1 MKNEIENLAWTIYW
15 AEDHLQSF
23 VATDG
28 NADKQVLNSIW
39 QEFARSLNDGA
50 RVLDLATGNGSVPV
64 TLLSARE
71 QLQIDAVDQAAIDPI
86 QFVKGVTELEA
97 VNFYPDIDVNL
108 LPFTSDSFDAI
119 TSQFGIEYAGLLEAT
134 GKTLEVLKTN
144 GRMSFLIHHSDS
156 AIVDSSRAKLREME
170 QLLNE
175 GGLIE
180 MLLQVLRGTTEF
192 SELELQGEAYLN
204 ADIVRTQA
212 ISGQVFTGIGEIANA
227 MQTDMA
233 RAVNLGATIK
243 LRLSSE
249 HERLRQMEKAAQ
261 SEADMIEYRQLL
273 ELNGIELSTMQAI
286 YADQSDQKYLL
297 AWLVQGQKTRI
308 NGKLKIS
315 ER

>member
-28 NADKQVLNSIW
+28 DADKHPLNSIW

-50 RVLDLATGNGSVPV
+50 KVLDLATGNGAVPV
-64 TLLSARE
+64 ALLSARE
-71 QLQIDAVDQAAIDPI
+71 QLKIDAVDQAAIDPI

-97 VNFYPDIDVNL
+97 VNFHPDIDVNT

-134 GKTLEVLKTN
+134 GKALEVLKTN
-144 GRMSFLIHHSDS
+144 GRMSFLIHHADS
-156 AIVDSSRAKLREME
+156 AIIDSSRAKLREME
-170 QLLNE
+170 QLLKQ

-180 MLLQVLRGTTEF
+180 TLLQVLRGTIEF
-192 SELELQGEAYLN
+192 SELESQGAVYLN

-249 HERLRQMEKAAQ
+249 HERLKQMGKAAQ
-261 SEADMIEYRQLL
+261 SNADMIEYRKLL
-273 ELNGIELSTMQAI
+273 ELNGMELSTMQAI
-286 YADQSDQKYLL
+286 YADESDQKYLL
-297 AWLVQGQKTRI
+297 AWLVQGQKKTL
-308 NGKLKIS
+308 NG
-315 ER
+315 